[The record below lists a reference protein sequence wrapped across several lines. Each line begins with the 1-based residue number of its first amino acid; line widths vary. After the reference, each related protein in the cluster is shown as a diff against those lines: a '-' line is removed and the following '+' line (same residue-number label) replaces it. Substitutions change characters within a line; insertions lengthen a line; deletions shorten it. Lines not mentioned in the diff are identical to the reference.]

1 MTLETTTH
9 PRTAILEL
17 AIAAIEE
24 GGETAVRI
32 NDLTDAAGVG
42 PPLLYRAFGS
52 REGLVVAAQAERY
65 RRALRID
72 ERQIAALESCAS
84 ADQFRNEVGDLL
96 DGVAVMSRAV
106 IRRTRMHVLGTGITR
121 PDLLDAIH
129 EIEEQYLT
137 AFLPALERA
146 QRLGWIPEHL
156 DLWAWLIWQM
166 SHVNSW
172 ANIELHDERPV
183 DGWRNIAREAALHS
197 LFGTGIAN
205 TVAP

>member
-1 MTLETTTH
+1 MTLETTTP

-17 AIAAIEE
+17 AIVAIEE

-65 RRALRID
+65 RRALRVD
-72 ERQIAALESCAS
+72 QRQVAALEACES
-84 ADQFRNEVGDLL
+84 AEQFRDAVCDLL
-96 DGVAVMSRAV
+96 DGVAVTSRAAV
-106 IRRTRMHVLGTGITR
+106 RRTRMHVLGTSITR
-121 PDLLDAIH
+121 PELLDAIH
-129 EIEEQYLT
+129 EIEEQYLA

-146 QRLGWIPEHL
+146 QRLGWILEDL
-156 DLWAWLIWQM
+156 DLWAWLTWQM

-183 DGWRNIAREAALHS
+183 DGWRDIARAAALHS
-197 LFGTGIAN
+197 LFGADIAT